1 MQFLQSPALPQ
12 VLGCGIPSS
21 RAWFDIKSS
30 PTTEATPHR
39 FEPCVPDRAVSQLTH
54 PPGSNE
60 KLPRQ
65 RSLQKY
71 IREHLLHAHVGFSA
85 VFSPKRGSSE
95 LSSSPSSS
103 RSFALHA
110 RQQGF
115 GDGGQPKSA
124 TRGSPRGR
132 TKSLLPERTGK
143 KIIFLTRILGWKGFS
158 WPSTEDLVIVVLLSH
173 GGPCK
178 HLRSHPWSIFTEE
191 ASPNSVPNQTCIRL
205 HISIPGKDSN
215 LASTPRGCPYQKA
228 RGAAGVSP
236 FFATN
241 PLVPLTPINK
251 AALFDERIIE
261 RPRDPGLVSLLPTG
275 SAVST
280 NSNK

>member
-85 VFSPKRGSSE
+85 VFSPK
-95 LSSSPSSS
+95 